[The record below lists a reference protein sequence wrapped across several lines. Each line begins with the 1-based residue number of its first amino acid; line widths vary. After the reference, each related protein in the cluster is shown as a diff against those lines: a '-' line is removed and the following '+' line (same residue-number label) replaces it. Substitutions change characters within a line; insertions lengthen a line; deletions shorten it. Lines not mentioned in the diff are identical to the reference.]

1 MKTIIRDRDSGK
13 AAELLKYAQAHGA
26 AVITQNKRAF
36 AVKAAALGFENID
49 ILDYD
54 DLKHENYDQHKPI
67 VIHNADK
74 MLYWLICKDYGLET
88 IGFTATAEE

>member
-1 MKTIIRDRDSGK
+1 MKTIIHDRDSGK
-13 AAELLKYAQAHGA
+13 AAELLKYARTHGA

-54 DLKHENYDQHKPI
+54 DLKYESYDHHRPV

-88 IGFTATAEE
+88 IGFTATVEE